1 MQDKDQ
7 TREPIFHS
15 TQLPQDTANNFP
27 GSEPFNYN
35 IADLVDVPLLRQL
48 MAAFYKVTGI
58 MHALLDV
65 DNNILSTSGWQDI
78 CGKFHRVCPQTECK
92 CRQSDSFIKE
102 HLYEG
107 PYIGYKCLNGLMDY
121 AAPIVIE
128 GRHLATIFMGQVLH
142 EPPDE
147 DFFRRQAR
155 EYGFDEEAY
164 MEALRQV
171 SIIPEKRIKPIMEF
185 YSKMGEVLAST
196 GLARL
201 RRVKAAEDKFAK
213 AFLCNP
219 DPITITGLEEGNYV
233 EVNAKWIETT
243 GYTRYEGVGCAS
255 TDLGLWVNIEQRD
268 ALLKL
273 VQNQG
278 SVRDFETTY
287 RMKSGEIRDF
297 LVSAE
302 VINIDGK
309 QHLLCVH
316 KDITDLKRVGRDLQQ
331 AREAAEAASQAKS
344 QFLANV
350 SHEIRTPLAG
360 IIGMTELLLDTPLN
374 NMQMDLANSVFD
386 SSRHLLNIIN
396 GVLDFSK
403 IEAGKLT
410 VKETTFTLN
419 HLLKR
424 VISME
429 SARLGNKDIK
439 LVSLLDPAIP
449 QYLVGDPI
457 RITQV
462 LLNLTGNAIKFTER
476 GRITVQSFL
485 ESRSESELTVRF
497 EVSDTG
503 IGIAGDDQD
512 KLFDPFTQVDNSTT
526 RSYGGTGLGLAISSQ
541 LVKLMG
547 GKIGVVSELGK
558 GSTFWFTLPFKEA
571 AFTKK
576 HAEKSLEDKHIF
588 VPEQRSAE
596 PGCRVLLVED
606 DPVCRK
612 VASLQLNKLG
622 IPVDMAFNGKEA
634 VQAASSQKYA
644 LILMDC
650 HMPVMDGFE
659 ATRAIRAAEQEY
671 GRRIPIIA
679 LTARALEED
688 RELCITAGMDDYLS
702 KPLEPGKLLDTMKKW
717 LF

>member
-1 MQDKDQ
+1 VQDKDQ

-331 AREAAEAASQAKS
+331 AREAAEAATRPK
-344 QFLANV
+344 
-350 SHEIRTPLAG
+350 
-360 IIGMTELLLDTPLN
+360 
-374 NMQMDLANSVFD
+374 ANSWP
-386 SSRHLLNIIN
+386 
-396 GVLDFSK
+396 
-403 IEAGKLT
+403 
-410 VKETTFTLN
+410 
-419 HLLKR
+419 
-424 VISME
+424 M
-429 SARLGNKDIK
+429 SA
-439 LVSLLDPAIP
+439 
-449 QYLVGDPI
+449 
-457 RITQV
+457 
-462 LLNLTGNAIKFTER
+462 
-476 GRITVQSFL
+476 
-485 ESRSESELTVRF
+485 
-497 EVSDTG
+497 
-503 IGIAGDDQD
+503 
-512 KLFDPFTQVDNSTT
+512 T
-526 RSYGGTGLGLAISSQ
+526 RSGPPWP
-541 LVKLMG
+541 
-547 GKIGVVSELGK
+547 EL
-558 GSTFWFTLPFKEA
+558 S
-571 AFTKK
+571 
-576 HAEKSLEDKHIF
+576 
-588 VPEQRSAE
+588 V
-596 PGCRVLLVED
+596 
-606 DPVCRK
+606 
-612 VASLQLNKLG
+612 
-622 IPVDMAFNGKEA
+622 
-634 VQAASSQKYA
+634 
-644 LILMDC
+644 
-650 HMPVMDGFE
+650 
-659 ATRAIRAAEQEY
+659 
-671 GRRIPIIA
+671 
-679 LTARALEED
+679 
-688 RELCITAGMDDYLS
+688 
-702 KPLEPGKLLDTMKKW
+702 
-717 LF
+717 